1 MGKQLEEY
9 SNTDTNT
16 QFKYTHADRALTE
29 SIKEQI
35 GETGDKVK
43 DIMKDKVDDNVSL
56 LNLFFDENFFGKEA
70 LLLGFHPM
78 STNKPLNGHRLGFLR
93 SLKY

>member
-16 QFKYTHADRALTE
+16 QFKYTHADRALSE

-43 DIMKDKVDDNVSL
+43 DIMKDKVDDNEWVIS
-56 LNLFFDENFFGKEA
+56 DV
-70 LLLGFHPM
+70 
-78 STNKPLNGHRLGFLR
+78 RCR
-93 SLKY
+93 SELIL